1 MLACNNMMKI
11 TVTFN
16 ILHHLDFLK
25 YSLLRMGRYS
35 QSLDSDWEW
44 LFPSDAP
51 EWVPPHPFTRGWS
64 KISFYTFW
72 VLLCVWDGRQV
83 DKRSYPFVWTGCSFV
98 FGFLFL
104 NWIHCS
110 FISSGDVLGRRKMK
124 VRICSC
130 PKRDKDKEEAD
141 VAKNQ
146 NQTLSGEKRKIGS
159 TLERQNKQVAKRKFE
174 GFQQVKY

>member
-1 MLACNNMMKI
+1 
-11 TVTFN
+11 
-16 ILHHLDFLK
+16 
-25 YSLLRMGRYS
+25 MGRYS

-44 LFPSDAP
+44 FYQMHLNGCLPTLSP
-51 EWVPPHPFTRGWS
+51 ENGHRS
-64 KISFYTFW
+64 SFYPFW

-83 DKRSYPFVWTGCSFV
+83 DKCSNSLVWTGFNFV

-104 NWIHCS
+104 RWIHCS

-141 VAKNQ
+141 AAKNQ
-146 NQTLSGEKRKIGS
+146 NMSGGKNQNETLSGGKRKLAS
-159 TLERQNKQVAKRKFE
+159 SLERQNKQVGKRKLE
-174 GFQQVKY
+174 GFHQVKY